1 MESDKL
7 LEQLFLIFLKNKVA
21 YVPYH
26 NLKDYLVSRGVV
38 LISFRIPVTNQETRE
53 FQVGVSF
60 LDSSKSSRK
69 DLWRVGT
76 NTWVSGMRILRAH
89 TLTRLFSE
97 SGARGSGNL

>member
-1 MESDKL
+1 M
-7 LEQLFLIFLKNKVA
+7 
-21 YVPYH
+21 
-26 NLKDYLVSRGVV
+26 

-76 NTWVSGMRILRAH
+76 NTWVSGMRILHAD
-89 TLTRLFSE
+89 TPTRLFSE

>member
-1 MESDKL
+1 MY
-7 LEQLFLIFLKNKVA
+7 QG
-21 YVPYH
+21 
-26 NLKDYLVSRGVV
+26 GVV

-76 NTWVSGMRILRAH
+76 NTWVSGMRILHAD
-89 TLTRLFSE
+89 TLTRLCSE
-97 SGARGSGNL
+97 STHEPQTFLDDLRKQKNPHRPLDTSPNIC